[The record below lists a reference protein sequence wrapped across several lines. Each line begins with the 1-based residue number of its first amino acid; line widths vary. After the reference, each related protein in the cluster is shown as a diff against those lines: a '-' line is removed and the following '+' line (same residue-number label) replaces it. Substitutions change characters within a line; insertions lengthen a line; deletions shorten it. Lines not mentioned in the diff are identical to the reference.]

1 MVQVLRIL
9 LADDHAIIRR
19 GLRNL
24 VLSKYRDAEVS
35 EVGSWAALQ
44 KHLSHQEPDVLILD
58 LQLGDR
64 NAIDG
69 LEALRESHPQTRI
82 LVYSMNP
89 EHLYALRVLSL
100 GCYGYLSK
108 DSSEEE
114 LDTALD
120 HVVRGKVYMSHAM
133 EMRRLSDD
141 SAADGTAT
149 DPFARLSTR
158 ELRVISEVLKGAGVK
173 EIAAS
178 MDLGPTTIA
187 TYKARSFNKLGVS
200 NLVELQE
207 LARLHSFEITPG
219 S

>member
-1 MVQVLRIL
+1 MVQVLKIL

-44 KHLSHQEPDVLILD
+44 KHLAQVVPDVMVLD

-69 LEALRESHPQTRI
+69 LEGLRASHPGIRI

-89 EHLYALRVLSL
+89 EHLYAQRVLSL
-100 GCYGYLSK
+100 GCLGYLSK
-108 DSSEEE
+108 DSSEDE
-114 LDTALD
+114 LATALER
-120 HVVRGKVYMSHAM
+120 VVQGRTYKSHAM
-133 EMRRLSDD
+133 EMRELAEVPGEEH
-141 SAADGTAT
+141 AAG
-149 DPFARLSTR
+149 DPFTRLSTR
-158 ELRVISEVLKGAGVK
+158 ELRVISEVLKGSGVK
-173 EIAAS
+173 EIAAV
-178 MDLGPTTIA
+178 MDLGPTTVA
-187 TYKARSFNKLGVS
+187 TYKARSFNKLGVT

-207 LARLHSFEITPG
+207 LAWLHGFDTIPG
-219 S
+219 K